1 MIDILDGYNVIESFP
16 PPFTGATGNTR
27 GDKDGTMASTKIFD
41 VFGDV
46 KVIVIGRCK
55 TTLAGAGSI
64 EVGITGNTAL
74 VIAQCADATT
84 IAAGDLYVDT
94 SVAEAGGFVATALP
108 AATYIFNGN
117 DIYEK
122 VAGTDVSAGQM
133 SYVCLWTPITEGS
146 KVVPSYPNAN
156 Q

>member
-1 MIDILDGYNVIESFP
+1 MLNILDGYNVIESFP
-16 PPFTGATGNTR
+16 PAFTGATGNTR

-46 KVIVIGRCK
+46 KVIVIGRVK
-55 TTLAGAGSI
+55 TTLVGAGTL

-74 VIAQCADATT
+74 VLAQVADATT
-84 IAAGDLYVDT
+84 MAANDMWVDAT
-94 SVAEAGGFVATALP
+94 VAEAGGFIATALP

-133 SYVCLWTPITEGS
+133 SYIC
-146 KVVPSYPNAN
+146 
-156 Q
+156 